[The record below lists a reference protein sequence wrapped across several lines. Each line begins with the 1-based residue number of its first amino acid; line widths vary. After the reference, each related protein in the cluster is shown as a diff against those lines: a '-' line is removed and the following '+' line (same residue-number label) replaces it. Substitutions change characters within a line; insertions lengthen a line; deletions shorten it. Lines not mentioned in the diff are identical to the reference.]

1 MSVWLIWAKALWDFA
16 IALTHDGPQGPGNER
31 GGALSTGNQGC
42 KYAPF
47 LSISYLP

>member
-1 MSVWLIWAKALWDFA
+1 MSVWLIWAKALMDFA
-16 IALTHDGPQGPGNER
+16 IALTHEPQGPDNEG